1 MSADDSPR
9 GAEWPWLWDVYIIGG
24 CLAAMAAVVLLD
36 DRLPGNQ
43 PVALAAL
50 TGIVVWLLVFGRS
63 VLRSDEF
70 TWRCVVFVE
79 VAVVLC
85 IVALW
90 AAPAAVA
97 AIPAIYPL
105 IFASL
110 PLPKALVVTTA
121 VNLAPVTIAL
131 AVHGPRWPNI
141 PLTIAITLVG
151 VVAGPVIGTVIIT
164 SMRQRDKLAKLVAEL
179 EASRAE
185 GARLSREAGAA
196 AERERLSREIHDTLA
211 QGFTSIVALTQA
223 VEPEL
228 DADPPAARKHLELIR
243 ATARENLAE
252 ARVMVAGLTPAAL
265 DDGSLAAAVRR
276 QGERLMSETGIAV
289 TVDADPNLPALGMA
303 ADVVVLRCAQ
313 EAFANVRKHSG
324 ATAVRV
330 TLCADGDRVRL
341 VIVDNGAGLPDD
353 HADGFGLR
361 GMRARVAEA
370 GGTMSVSRAREGGV
384 TIEVE
389 VPARDVGLREEQKT

>member
-1 MSADDSPR
+1 MNAADPDRSN
-9 GAEWPWLWDVYIIGG
+9 GSEWHWLWDVYIIGG

-36 DRLPGNQ
+36 DRLPGNE

-50 TGIVVWLLVFGRS
+50 TGIVAWLLTVGRR

-70 TWRCVVFVE
+70 TWRCVVFVG
-79 VAVVLC
+79 VAVALC

-110 PLPKALVVTTA
+110 PLPTALVVTTA
-121 VNLAPVTIAL
+121 VNLAPLIIAL
-131 AVHGPRWPNI
+131 AVHGPRWPNM

-164 SMRQRDKLAKLVAEL
+164 SMRQRDKLARLVAEL

-185 GARLSREAGAA
+185 SARLSREAGAS
-196 AERERLSREIHDTLA
+196 AERDRLSREIHDTLA
-211 QGFTSIVALTQA
+211 QGFTSIVALTHA

-228 DADPPAARKHLELIR
+228 DADPPAARNHLELIR

-252 ARVMVAGLTPAAL
+252 ARVMVAGLTPAA
-265 DDGSLAAAVRR
+265 AVRR
-276 QGERLMSETGIAV
+276 QGERLMAEMGITV
-289 TVDADPNLPALGMA
+289 TVDTDPNLPALGMA
-303 ADVVVLRCAQ
+303 ADVVLLRCAQ

-330 TLCADGDRVRL
+330 TLCADDDCVRL
-341 VIVDNGAGLPDD
+341 TIVDNGAGLPDD

-361 GMRARVAEA
+361 GMRARLAEA
-370 GGTMSVSRAREGGV
+370 GGTMSVSRVREGGV
-384 TIEVE
+384 MIEVE
-389 VPARDVGLREEQKT
+389 VPT